1 MIWSMGLILSE
12 KTMSFYL
19 STQWK
24 IRLINYCPNIN
35 LETKPLKTENMET
48 SQPHKFTFKLSQ
60 RLDLRICKVH
70 LPLQNLSIYF
80 TWTNIR
86 PHYRKKQAQ
95 YGFYSL
101 SDIQDYI
108 KYVIK
113 KHETLHNN
121 FLVHIYRLTGFII
134 D

>member
-1 MIWSMGLILSE
+1 
-12 KTMSFYL
+12 
-19 STQWK
+19 
-24 IRLINYCPNIN
+24 
-35 LETKPLKTENMET
+35 MET

-121 FLVHIYRLTGFII
+121 FLVHIYRLTGFLI
-134 D
+134 DQCLKQKFELQTSETMKSFDSTKKLKHKTMNGENVPSLEVV